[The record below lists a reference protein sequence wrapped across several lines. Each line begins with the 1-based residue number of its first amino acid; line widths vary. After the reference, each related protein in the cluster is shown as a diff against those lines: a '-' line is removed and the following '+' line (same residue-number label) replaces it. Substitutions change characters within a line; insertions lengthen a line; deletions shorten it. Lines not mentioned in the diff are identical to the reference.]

1 MKVRRLRTLKSQ
13 VRRKSTRTAAAA
25 AVLPLYAISLVYL
38 KMNGGREVKMA
49 LPARRW
55 DLNYKSDSIIP
66 GLESCHHIR
75 SSDDH
80 MFNLHFN
87 PYLAFVW
94 YDHYQL
100 PFPGCLFQL
109 FFIHPPIRDVPSP
122 LFGESS
128 RVRVSKNLTRVESSL
143 WRLKSSRAESS
154 LRQIRVESSRVWR

>member
-1 MKVRRLRTLKSQ
+1 MRFLIVLRNRNLSRLSLSLISDESQDSQ

-109 FFIHPPIRDVPSP
+109 FFIHPPIKEQNYLSI
-122 LFGESS
+122 LKMY
-128 RVRVSKNLTRVESSL
+128 VR
-143 WRLKSSRAESS
+143 
-154 LRQIRVESSRVWR
+154 IMY